1 MLQDLRFAV
10 RLLSRDRWFTLAAV
24 LTLALGIGANTTI
37 FTLVNAVLIRDLPFD
52 RASEIVFLAAHDTTS
67 PPDDNVPPS
76 WREFEAW
83 RERARSFASMA
94 AFIDGQMNISD
105 SINPAER
112 LRGAS
117 VSTNTFALL
126 RQQPLMG
133 RDFAAGEDAP
143 GATPVVILGYDLW
156 KNRYGGDAGI
166 LGRTLRI
173 AEVTYTIVGVMPA
186 GMRFPIDAQ
195 LWRPLLKPAREPLL
209 HIRHV
214 NVFARLAPGVTW
226 EQAAAE
232 MHVIASELQAA
243 DPTHNHNIDARVMTF
258 NQRFNGGRLRTV
270 FLTLLGAVGFLLLIA
285 CANVANLLLARS
297 SYRIREIAVRS
308 SLGATRRRIV
318 RQLLLESVL
327 LSAIGGAFGLLLA
340 SLGVQLF
347 DRAVADIPK
356 AYWIDFRLDPLVF
369 VYCAAICVA
378 TALAF
383 GLVPALQVSKVNLS
397 DLMKDGARG
406 AAGSVRSRWLTSSL
420 VVVELTLTL
429 ALLTGAGLMA
439 RSFLKVYAFDMGI
452 ETDHVLTMKTQLVF
466 AKYPK
471 PEQRQWFFETLEQRI
486 AALPGV
492 VGAAVTTVLPLEP
505 WASYPID
512 VEGRPPSAAASSD
525 VVQTNDVTPRYFETM
540 GIDILRGRGLTKADG
555 LPGAEA
561 IVVNQYFASQ
571 LLAGEDAIGRRIR
584 LMTGPEQNVPGPWMT
599 IVGVAANIQTDDIR
613 TLGPIALVYRPLP
626 IASPTGA
633 AVAIRTVG
641 DPAALTATV
650 REAARDLDP
659 DQPLFDI
666 RPLNDII
673 RRARMPHQI
682 FGSLF
687 VIFAAIALALAA
699 VGVYAIT
706 AYGVAQR
713 TQEIGVRVALGALPG
728 QIRWLV
734 LRAAIV
740 QLGIGLTLGLMAA
753 WSLSA
758 VIGTLLVQIAPTDPM
773 TFVSATAVL
782 IAVTLAACLIPAVRA
797 TRLDPLTA
805 LRNE

>member
-1 MLQDLRFAV
+1 MLQDLRFAA
-10 RLLSRDRWFTLAAV
+10 RLLSRDRWFTFAAV
-24 LTLALGIGANTTI
+24 LALALGIGANATV

-52 RASEIVFLAAHDTTS
+52 RAHEIVFLATHDTTR
-67 PPDDNVPPS
+67 PPDDNGPPS

-83 RERARSFASMA
+83 RERARSFAGMA

-117 VSTNTFALL
+117 VSTNTFAIL
-126 RQQPLMG
+126 RQQPLLG

-143 GATPVVILGYDLW
+143 GATPVVLIGHDLW
-156 KNRYGGDAGI
+156 RNRYGGDPGI

-173 AEVTYTIVGVMPA
+173 AEVTYTIVGVMPS

-209 HIRHV
+209 HIRNV
-214 NVFARLAPGVTW
+214 NVFARLAPGVGR

-232 MHVIASELQAA
+232 MHAIAGELQAA
-243 DPTHNHNIDARVMTF
+243 DPARNQNIDARVMTF
-258 NQRFNGGRLRTV
+258 NERFNSGRLRTV

-297 SYRIREIAVRS
+297 SHRLREMAVRS
-308 SLGATRRRIV
+308 SLGATRGRII
-318 RQLLLESVL
+318 RQLLIESLL
-327 LSAIGGAFGLLLA
+327 LSAIGGALGLLLA
-340 SLGVQLF
+340 SIGVQLF
-347 DRAVADIPK
+347 DRAVADVPK
-356 AYWIDFRLDPLVF
+356 VYWIVFRFDLVVF
-369 VYCAAICVA
+369 GYCAAICAA
-378 TALAF
+378 TGLAF
-383 GLVPALQVSKVNLS
+383 GLVPALQVSKVNLNE
-397 DLMKDGARG
+397 LMKDGARG
-406 AAGSVRSRWLTSSL
+406 AAGNVRGRWLTSSL

-452 ETDHVLTMKTQLVF
+452 ETDHVLTMKTHLVF
-466 AKYPK
+466 AKYPQ
-471 PEQRQWFFETLEQRI
+471 PEQRQLFFESLEQRI

-492 VGAAVTTVLPLEP
+492 VGAAVTSVLPLDL
-505 WASYPID
+505 WAAYPVD
-512 VEGRPPSAAASSD
+512 VEGRPSSPAASGQQ
-525 VVQTNDVTPRYFETM
+525 VQTNDVSPRYFETV

-555 LPGAEA
+555 LPGSEG

-571 LLAGEDAIGRRIR
+571 LLAGEEAIGRRIR

-599 IVGVAANIQTDDIR
+599 IVGVAANIRTDDIR
-613 TLGPIALVYRPLP
+613 STELTALVYRPLS

-641 DPAALTATV
+641 DPAALTAAV
-650 REAARDLDP
+650 REAARTLDP

-666 RPLNDII
+666 RPMNEIL

-687 VIFAAIALALAA
+687 AIFAAIALALAS

-706 AYGVAQR
+706 AYGVSQR
-713 TQEIGVRVALGALPG
+713 RQEIGVRVALGALPG

-734 LRAAIV
+734 LRAAMV
-740 QLGIGLTLGLMAA
+740 QLGIGLALGLMAA
-753 WSLSA
+753 WSVSA
-758 VIGTLLVQIAPTDPM
+758 VIGSLLVQIEPTDPV
-773 TFVSATAVL
+773 TFISATALL
-782 IAVTLAACLIPAVRA
+782 IAVTLAASLVPAARA

-805 LRNE
+805 LRD

>member
-1 MLQDLRFAV
+1 MIQDLRFAA
-10 RLLSRDRWFTLAAV
+10 RLLSRDRWFTFAAV
-24 LTLALGIGANTTI
+24 LALALGIGANTTV

-52 RASEIVFLAAHDTTS
+52 RANEIVFLAAHDTTR
-67 PPDDNVPPS
+67 PPDDNGPPS

-83 RERARSFASMA
+83 RERARSFAGLA
-94 AFIDGQMNISD
+94 AFIDGAMNISD

-112 LRGAS
+112 VRGAS

-126 RQQPLMG
+126 RQRPLMG

-156 KNRYGGDAGI
+156 KNRYGGDAAI

-186 GMRFPIDAQ
+186 GMHFPFDAQ

-209 HIRHV
+209 HIRNV
-214 NVFARLAPGVTW
+214 NVFARLAPGVAW
-226 EQAAAE
+226 QQAAAE
-232 MHVIASELQAA
+232 MHAIATALQAA
-243 DPTHNHNIDARVMTF
+243 DPAHNQNIDARVMTF
-258 NQRFNGGRLRTV
+258 NERFNGGRLRTV

-297 SYRIREIAVRS
+297 SVRAREMAVRG
-308 SLGATRRRIV
+308 SLGASRGRMV
-318 RQLLLESVL
+318 RQLMLESLL
-327 LSAIGGAFGLLLA
+327 LSVAGGAFGLVLA
-340 SLGVQLF
+340 SIGVPLF

-356 AYWIDFRLDPLVF
+356 AYWIDFRLDPVVF
-369 VYCAAICVA
+369 AYCAAVCVA
-378 TALAF
+378 TSVVF
-383 GLVPALQVSKVNLS
+383 GLVPALQASKVNLNE
-397 DLMKDGARG
+397 LMKDGGRGATGGARG
-406 AAGSVRSRWLTSSL
+406 RWLTSSL

-439 RSFLKVYAFDMGI
+439 RSFLKLYAFDMGI
-452 ETDHVLTMKTQLVF
+452 ETSHLLTMRTQLVF
-466 AKYPK
+466 AKYPT
-471 PEQRQWFFETLEQRI
+471 PEQRRLFFETLQERV

-492 VGAAVTTVLPLEP
+492 IGAGVATTLPLEM
-505 WASYPID
+505 WASSTVD
-512 VEGRPPSAAASSD
+512 VEGRPSGPAAAGQQ
-525 VVQTNDVTPRYFETM
+525 VQTVDVTPRYFETM
-540 GIDILRGRGLTKADG
+540 GIPLVRGRGLKSTDG
-555 LPGAEA
+555 VPGAET
-561 IVVNQYFASQ
+561 IVVNQYLASQ
-571 LLAGEDAIGRRIR
+571 LFAGEDAIGRRIR
-584 LMTGPEQNVPGPWMT
+584 LMTGPDQNVPGPWMT
-599 IVGVAANIQTDDIR
+599 IAGVAGNIRTDDIR
-613 TLGPIALVYRPLP
+613 SLAPIAVVYRPLE

-633 AVAIRTVG
+633 AIAIRTIG
-641 DPAALTATV
+641 DPSALTAAV
-650 REAARDLDP
+650 REAARGLDP

-666 RPLNDII
+666 RPLNEIV

-687 VIFAAIALALAA
+687 VVFAAIALALAA

-706 AYGVAQR
+706 AYGVSQR

-740 QLGIGLTLGLMAA
+740 QLGIGLSLGLIAA
-753 WSLSA
+753 WSVSA
-758 VIGTLLVQIAPTDPM
+758 VIGTLLVQITPTDPV
-773 TFVSATAVL
+773 TFISAAALL